1 MSKTIALAL
10 AVLGIAGC
18 DNGKW
23 LNMPVPMNDC
33 AAFEQEKASTKKDAE
48 EAMKMLAQPICLQS
62 GTNYTGDYRCKDDNL
77 QIKCK

>member
-1 MSKTIALAL
+1 MPKRYALVL
-10 AVLGIAGC
+10 VVLVLGGC

-33 AAFEQEKASTKKDAE
+33 AEFEAMKKEDKKGAE
-48 EAMKMLAQPICLQS
+48 EALQMMAQPMCIQS

-77 QIKCK
+77 QFKCK